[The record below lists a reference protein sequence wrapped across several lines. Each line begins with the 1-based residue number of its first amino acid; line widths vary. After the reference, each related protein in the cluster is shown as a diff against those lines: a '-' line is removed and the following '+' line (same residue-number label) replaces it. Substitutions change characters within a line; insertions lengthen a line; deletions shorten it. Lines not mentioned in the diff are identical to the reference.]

1 MNEAGTEVTGTAEP
15 DSVVEIDVDGDGI
28 PDYSTT
34 ADGNGDYV
42 IDTSA
47 DPLVNGETITA
58 TATDAANNT
67 SDPTTIVVP
76 VKIDAI
82 DDVDTA
88 EIIVGAVTTT
98 ETLNDSDTS
107 ILNIFGVNN
116 ARPSVDFTIGEGNT
130 GSAVIDVSAGG
141 LVGLLDKT
149 SLVLQV
155 KDVNGNYVDV
165 GNSSSGGLIDVI
177 GILGQSARF
186 EIDNLPAGEYRIN
199 GKVSG
204 VIGLVTTAT
213 INAVITET
221 DPSAVGP
228 ITTVDATGNV
238 IDENDV
244 ATDNTV
250 VTEVNGQPVN
260 ATGTTTI
267 PGDHGTLVIDA
278 TGAYTYT
285 PNSNV
290 GEIGQMDEFE
300 YTIVDTVTNSTDSA
314 TLTVGIESDYPA
326 VNFPI
331 DAVNDVATT
340 QLIVNPLVIEDT
352 IDKSGFSAV
361 FFPARFTEEFTVDP
375 GNTATASISVGSAG
389 VLTSNEIIVE
399 KQNPNGSWS
408 QVAGGDSS
416 SGGGLLNIGGLLGSR
431 SVLNLEDLTA
441 GTYRIKA
448 EGGGVVAAISLDAVI
463 TQTDP
468 DAPGTYGSEAAV
480 GNVITANDDATPST
494 RVSDVDGTAVN
505 GTTVIDGDY
514 GTLTIKPDGSYF
526 YTPDGD
532 VTVIGQ
538 TEEFEYTIIDDF
550 NNTDTATITINITS
564 DWPAPAPLAARMM
577 LDDSFTLADDADDA
591 DAIDLPETSL
601 SVSDEGLDVLSFDGA
616 DQVISLADIMEPEMI
631 DISGT
636 GANTLNVAAEDVNSA
651 IYVQGDSDDT
661 VDLAGDNWSTV
672 EQTTSGGEVYDVWQ
686 SGNDAMTQIYID
698 PNVNII

>member
-1 MNEAGTEVTGTAEP
+1 MSGG
-15 DSVVEIDVDGDGI
+15 GI
-28 PDYSTT
+28 
-34 ADGNGDYV
+34 
-42 IDTSA
+42 
-47 DPLVNGETITA
+47 
-58 TATDAANNT
+58 
-67 SDPTTIVVP
+67 
-76 VKIDAI
+76 
-82 DDVDTA
+82 A
-88 EIIVGAVTTT
+88 EIF
-98 ETLNDSDTS
+98 DRS
-107 ILNIFGVNN
+107 
-116 ARPSVDFTIGEGNT
+116 
-130 GSAVIDVSAGG
+130 
-141 LVGLLDKT
+141 

-155 KDVNGNYVDV
+155 KDDNGNYVNI
-165 GNSSSGGLIDVI
+165 GSSSTGGLVNII
-177 GILGQSARF
+177 GLLGQGAGF
-186 EIDNLPAGEYRIN
+186 EIKDLPAGEYRIN
-199 GKVSG
+199 GNVG
-204 VIGLVTTAT
+204 GLIGALQVGTIKAT
-213 INAVITET
+213 ITET
-221 DPSAVGP
+221 NPLEVGH
-228 ITTVDATGNV
+228 ITTVAATGNV
-238 IDENDV
+238 IDENDI
-244 ATDNTV
+244 ATDSTI
-250 VTEVNGQPVN
+250 VTEVNGKAVN
-260 ATGTTTI
+260 GATSIT
-267 PGDHGTLVIDA
+267 GDHGELVINPD
-278 TGAYTYT
+278 GSYIYT
-285 PNSNV
+285 PNADV
-290 GEIGQMDEFE
+290 GEIGQTEQFV
-300 YTIVDTVTNSTDSA
+300 YTIVDPVTNSTDSA

-331 DAVNDVATT
+331 DAVDDVAATE
-340 QLIVNPLVIEDT
+340 LIIEPLVT
-352 IDKSGFSAV
+352 
-361 FFPARFTEEFTVDP
+361 TENLQNSDFKLVGRTKTQVEFDIAE
-375 GNTATASISVGSAG
+375 GNTGSVELALSTSGVVGLLDSAT
-389 VLTSNEIIVE
+389 LTLE
-399 KQNPNGSWS
+399 KQNPNGSWTT
-408 QVAGGDSS
+408 VGTTTDS
-416 SGGGLLNIGGLLGSR
+416 GIFDVIGILGEATR
-431 SVLNLEDLTA
+431 FKVDDLEVGNYRVTGRTGVLSLGTTA
-441 GTYRIKA
+441 TLKA
-448 EGGGVVAAISLDAVI
+448 TVTEV
-463 TQTDP
+463 DP
-468 DAPGTYGSEAAV
+468 DVPGIYSSQAAV

-505 GTTVIDGDY
+505 DTTVIDGDY